1 MLNLCIGGM
10 NINIWKEQ
18 GPKTSRNTFL
28 LNETQLEAPC
38 PLLPPT
44 IVSLF
49 SHFCFYTYVC
59 DFVFL
64 YSTVGGNCA
73 V

>member
-28 LNETQLEAPC
+28 LNETQLEADG
-38 PLLPPT
+38 T
-44 IVSLF
+44 Q
-49 SHFCFYTYVC
+49 
-59 DFVFL
+59 
-64 YSTVGGNCA
+64 G
-73 V
+73 